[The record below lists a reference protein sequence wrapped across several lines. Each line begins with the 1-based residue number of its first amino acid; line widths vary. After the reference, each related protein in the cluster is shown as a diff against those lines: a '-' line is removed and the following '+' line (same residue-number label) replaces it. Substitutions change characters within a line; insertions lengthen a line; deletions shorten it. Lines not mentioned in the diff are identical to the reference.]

1 MRAITRPARV
11 AVAKKN
17 LLNLVKDSKRGIA
30 GPPRPV
36 VETAVD
42 NLIDAASGT
51 GPPPPSSLAATWELV
66 YTSEREV
73 LWLIE
78 NGGVFGTETGAV
90 YQSLDLAA
98 GTLSNVVTFPPTGAF
113 VVAST
118 AAAVEG
124 GASTSPDALR
134 VEFKFTGA
142 RLDAPWGSLPLPPFG
157 QGWFDNVFVDGDLR
171 VARDVRGDTLICTK
185 AGPPRA
191 WPRPGRGD

>member
-1 MRAITRPARV
+1 MRAITRGPRV
-11 AVAKKN
+11 AIAKKN
-17 LLNLVKDSKRGIA
+17 LLSLVTDSKRGVA

-36 VETAVD
+36 VEAAIDT
-42 NLIDAASGT
+42 LLDAAAGA
-51 GPPPPSSLAATWELV
+51 GPPRQSSLAATWELLW
-66 YTSEREV
+66 TSEREV
-73 LWLIE
+73 LFLIE
-78 NGGVFGTETGAV
+78 NGAVFGTQTGPV
-90 YQSLDLAA
+90 FQSLDLAA
-98 GTLSNVVTFPPTGAF
+98 GNLSNVVTFPPTGAF

-124 GASTSPDALR
+124 GAATSPDALR

-157 QGWFDNVFVDGDLR
+157 KGWFDNIYVDDDLR

-191 WPRPGRGD
+191 FPKP